1 MGKKIVNLVKLVT
14 LDICPDGYKIYPNFC
29 PQGHV
34 VPSVVKTEGPP
45 CGQEDTQVWPKGFKK
60 RMSQKT

>member
-34 VPSVVKTEGPP
+34 VPLGSKN
-45 CGQEDTQVWPKGFKK
+45 
-60 RMSQKT
+60 